1 MDKLQELSAPIGLLL
16 LSMIFIFSGFTK
28 ITDYA
33 ATQGYMESMGVPGM
47 LLPLVIAVE
56 LLGGI
61 AILLGFKARLVAIL
75 MAGFSIVPALI
86 FHQFWI
92 DESQMNPF
100 MKNIA
105 MAGGLGLIALA
116 IRNTASKT
124 VIKHMS
130 PTVLMTGN
138 TTQLGINLTDYLR
151 NRTADNGRKLAH
163 SSVLVVS
170 FLVGALVGA
179 LLYMQ
184 LNFWAVGVFVL
195 PVLYLAVMARDKGFL
210 EHIA

>member
-1 MDKLQELSAPIGLLL
+1 MDKPSELSAPIGRLL

-28 ITDYA
+28 ITGYA

-75 MAGFSIVPALI
+75 MAGFSIVSALL

-105 MAGGLGLIALA
+105 MAGGF
-116 IRNTASKT
+116 
-124 VIKHMS
+124 
-130 PTVLMTGN
+130 LMIFAHGP
-138 TTQLGINLTDYLR
+138 GSYSI
-151 NRTADNGRKLAH
+151 DNSHTR
-163 SSVLVVS
+163 
-170 FLVGALVGA
+170 
-179 LLYMQ
+179 
-184 LNFWAVGVFVL
+184 
-195 PVLYLAVMARDKGFL
+195 R
-210 EHIA
+210 I

>member
-1 MDKLQELSAPIGLLL
+1 MDKLQELSAPIGRLL

-28 ITDYA
+28 ITGYA

-75 MAGFSIVPALI
+75 MAGFSIVSALL

-105 MAGGLGLIALA
+105 MAGGF
-116 IRNTASKT
+116 
-124 VIKHMS
+124 
-130 PTVLMTGN
+130 LMIFAHGP
-138 TTQLGINLTDYLR
+138 GSYSI
-151 NRTADNGRKLAH
+151 DNSHTR
-163 SSVLVVS
+163 
-170 FLVGALVGA
+170 
-179 LLYMQ
+179 
-184 LNFWAVGVFVL
+184 
-195 PVLYLAVMARDKGFL
+195 R
-210 EHIA
+210 I

>member
-1 MDKLQELSAPIGLLL
+1 MDKLQELSAPIGRLF

-28 ITDYA
+28 ITGYA
-33 ATQGYMESMGVPGM
+33 ATQGYMESMGVPSM

-75 MAGFSIVPALI
+75 MAGFSVVSALL

-105 MAGGLGLIALA
+105 MAGGF
-116 IRNTASKT
+116 
-124 VIKHMS
+124 
-130 PTVLMTGN
+130 LM
-138 TTQLGINLTDYLR
+138 IF
-151 NRTADNGRKLAH
+151 AH
-163 SSVLVVS
+163 
-170 FLVGALVGA
+170 GAGA
-179 LLYMQ
+179 YSID
-184 LNFWAVGVFVL
+184 
-195 PVLYLAVMARDKGFL
+195 RS
-210 EHIA
+210 HTRRI

>member
-1 MDKLQELSAPIGLLL
+1 MDKLQELSAPIGRLL

-28 ITDYA
+28 ITGYA
-33 ATQGYMESMGVPGM
+33 ATQGYMEAMGVPGM

-75 MAGFSIVPALI
+75 MAGFSIVSALL

-105 MAGGLGLIALA
+105 MAGGFLMIFAHGAGAYSIDN
-116 IRNTASKT
+116 NT
-124 VIKHMS
+124 H
-130 PTVLMTGN
+130 
-138 TTQLGINLTDYLR
+138 R
-151 NRTADNGRKLAH
+151 
-163 SSVLVVS
+163 
-170 FLVGALVGA
+170 
-179 LLYMQ
+179 
-184 LNFWAVGVFVL
+184 
-195 PVLYLAVMARDKGFL
+195 
-210 EHIA
+210 

>member
-1 MDKLQELSAPIGLLL
+1 MDNLQALSAPIGRLL

-28 ITDYA
+28 ITGYA
-33 ATQGYMESMGVPGM
+33 ATQGYMEAMGVPGM

-75 MAGFSIVPALI
+75 MAGFSVVSALL

-105 MAGGLGLIALA
+105 MAGGF
-116 IRNTASKT
+116 
-124 VIKHMS
+124 
-130 PTVLMTGN
+130 LMIFAHGA
-138 TTQLGINLTDYLR
+138 GAYSI
-151 NRTADNGRKLAH
+151 DNSNHHR
-163 SSVLVVS
+163 
-170 FLVGALVGA
+170 
-179 LLYMQ
+179 
-184 LNFWAVGVFVL
+184 
-195 PVLYLAVMARDKGFL
+195 
-210 EHIA
+210 I

>member
-1 MDKLQELSAPIGLLL
+1 MDKLQELSAPTGRLL

-28 ITDYA
+28 ITGYA
-33 ATQGYMESMGVPGM
+33 ATQGYMEAMGVPGM

-75 MAGFSIVPALI
+75 MAGFSIVSALL

-105 MAGGLGLIALA
+105 MAGGFLMIFAHGAGAYSIDNS
-116 IRNTASKT
+116 NTRR
-124 VIKHMS
+124 I
-130 PTVLMTGN
+130 
-138 TTQLGINLTDYLR
+138 
-151 NRTADNGRKLAH
+151 
-163 SSVLVVS
+163 
-170 FLVGALVGA
+170 
-179 LLYMQ
+179 
-184 LNFWAVGVFVL
+184 
-195 PVLYLAVMARDKGFL
+195 
-210 EHIA
+210 

>member
-1 MDKLQELSAPIGLLL
+1 MDKLQELSAPIGRLL

-28 ITDYA
+28 ITGYA
-33 ATQGYMESMGVPGM
+33 ATQGYMEAMGVPGM

-75 MAGFSIVPALI
+75 MAGFSIVSALL

-105 MAGGLGLIALA
+105 MAGGF
-116 IRNTASKT
+116 
-124 VIKHMS
+124 
-130 PTVLMTGN
+130 LMIFAHGP
-138 TTQLGINLTDYLR
+138 GSYSI
-151 NRTADNGRKLAH
+151 DNSHTR
-163 SSVLVVS
+163 
-170 FLVGALVGA
+170 
-179 LLYMQ
+179 
-184 LNFWAVGVFVL
+184 
-195 PVLYLAVMARDKGFL
+195 R
-210 EHIA
+210 I

>member
-1 MDKLQELSAPIGLLL
+1 MDNLQALSAPIGRLF

-28 ITDYA
+28 ITGYA

-75 MAGFSIVPALI
+75 MAGFSVVSALL

-105 MAGGLGLIALA
+105 MAGGFLMIFAHGAGAYSID
-116 IRNTASKT
+116 T
-124 VIKHMS
+124 VIIAEYS
-130 PTVLMTGN
+130 RV
-138 TTQLGINLTDYLR
+138 
-151 NRTADNGRKLAH
+151 NG
-163 SSVLVVS
+163 
-170 FLVGALVGA
+170 
-179 LLYMQ
+179 
-184 LNFWAVGVFVL
+184 
-195 PVLYLAVMARDKGFL
+195 
-210 EHIA
+210 

>member
-1 MDKLQELSAPIGLLL
+1 MDKLQELSAPIGRLF

-28 ITDYA
+28 ITGYA
-33 ATQGYMESMGVPGM
+33 ATQGYMESMGVPSM

-75 MAGFSIVPALI
+75 MAGFSIVSALL

-105 MAGGLGLIALA
+105 MAGGF
-116 IRNTASKT
+116 
-124 VIKHMS
+124 
-130 PTVLMTGN
+130 LMIFAHGA
-138 TTQLGINLTDYLR
+138 GAYSI
-151 NRTADNGRKLAH
+151 DNSNHR
-163 SSVLVVS
+163 
-170 FLVGALVGA
+170 
-179 LLYMQ
+179 
-184 LNFWAVGVFVL
+184 
-195 PVLYLAVMARDKGFL
+195 R
-210 EHIA
+210 I

>member
-1 MDKLQELSAPIGLLL
+1 MDKLQELSAPIGRLL

-28 ITDYA
+28 ITGYA
-33 ATQGYMESMGVPGM
+33 ATQGYMETMGVPGM

-75 MAGFSIVPALI
+75 MAGFSIVSALL

-105 MAGGLGLIALA
+105 MAGGFLMIFAHGAGAYSIDNS
-116 IRNTASKT
+116 NTRR
-124 VIKHMS
+124 I
-130 PTVLMTGN
+130 
-138 TTQLGINLTDYLR
+138 
-151 NRTADNGRKLAH
+151 
-163 SSVLVVS
+163 
-170 FLVGALVGA
+170 
-179 LLYMQ
+179 
-184 LNFWAVGVFVL
+184 
-195 PVLYLAVMARDKGFL
+195 
-210 EHIA
+210 

>member
-1 MDKLQELSAPIGLLL
+1 MDKLQELSAPIGRLLV
-16 LSMIFIFSGFTK
+16 SMIFIFSGFTK
-28 ITDYA
+28 ITGYA

-75 MAGFSIVPALI
+75 MAGFSIVSALL

-105 MAGGLGLIALA
+105 MAGGF
-116 IRNTASKT
+116 
-124 VIKHMS
+124 
-130 PTVLMTGN
+130 LMIFTHGP
-138 TTQLGINLTDYLR
+138 GAYSI
-151 NRTADNGRKLAH
+151 DNSHTHR
-163 SSVLVVS
+163 
-170 FLVGALVGA
+170 
-179 LLYMQ
+179 
-184 LNFWAVGVFVL
+184 
-195 PVLYLAVMARDKGFL
+195 
-210 EHIA
+210 I

>member
-1 MDKLQELSAPIGLLL
+1 MDKLQELSAPIGRLL

-28 ITDYA
+28 ITGYA
-33 ATQGYMESMGVPGM
+33 ATQGYMEAMGVPGM

-75 MAGFSIVPALI
+75 MAGFSIVSALL

-105 MAGGLGLIALA
+105 MAGGFLMIFAHGAGAYSIDNS
-116 IRNTASKT
+116 NT
-124 VIKHMS
+124 
-130 PTVLMTGN
+130 
-138 TTQLGINLTDYLR
+138 R
-151 NRTADNGRKLAH
+151 R
-163 SSVLVVS
+163 
-170 FLVGALVGA
+170 
-179 LLYMQ
+179 
-184 LNFWAVGVFVL
+184 
-195 PVLYLAVMARDKGFL
+195 
-210 EHIA
+210 